1 MTTFTA
7 KQFNKNP
14 ASVYRAADK
23 GDVVRLNHDRY
34 PDKIFELTAR
44 DRAPLDAQKQHN
56 ESSRKFVDEMETA
69 PTRKYDHKWEGDYE
83 D

>member
-44 DRAPLDAQKQHN
+44 DRAPLESNQLKGRPEIGFNKVAQAV
-56 ESSRKFVDEMETA
+56 RKLNIPGKE
-69 PTRKYDHKWEGDYE
+69 
-83 D
+83 